1 MKSAFVSIALLFTSC
16 SAMPQLFHTIDDIA
30 TDDAITVKVD
40 KDAFSEETDVTVNV
54 YIKNKS
60 AP

>member
-1 MKSAFVSIALLFTSC
+1 
-16 SAMPQLFHTIDDIA
+16 MPQLFHTIDDIA